1 MEKSLNLFYNNI
13 MKLRVY
19 VYDFLKIIEKN
30 DSNENENNKNKD
42 DDKIQKESKCKAI
55 LSILE
60 QLNKNLLQINRNEIN
75 IEGIDFSKNPYIYK
89 KPYERENF
97 YIMFFKNWAEIK
109 DNILERELYKRELNI
124 CESRIARIRFNRL
137 QRQRNEIEKT
147 INDIINEYIN
157 NGFKEAQ
164 IQKQPNKNDYPNIYF
179 NCKESQEEFSVEIS
193 ITFFIFDIKIKM
205 PFNKIFNYQNYYNK
219 INIILEKNIYTFQIE
234 NNIPDIS
241 EDIPKKEKYE
251 NLLLIKYINEVF
263 ATVSYILI
271 SRIINQKNQFL
282 NQLNVK
288 PQVVGKDILIEFCK
302 RFIYYIHDYNNLFK
316 VKCSIC
322 GKSAKYS
329 SINKCFF
336 PPYYKIYQERETI
349 NYISNTEGT
358 PINLFY
364 HKECYKRLD
373 FPN

>member
-1 MEKSLNLFYNNI
+1 
-13 MKLRVY
+13 
-19 VYDFLKIIEKN
+19 
-30 DSNENENNKNKD
+30 
-42 DDKIQKESKCKAI
+42 
-55 LSILE
+55 
-60 QLNKNLLQINRNEIN
+60 
-75 IEGIDFSKNPYIYK
+75 
-89 KPYERENF
+89 
-97 YIMFFKNWAEIK
+97 
-109 DNILERELYKRELNI
+109 
-124 CESRIARIRFNRL
+124 
-137 QRQRNEIEKT
+137 
-147 INDIINEYIN
+147 
-157 NGFKEAQ
+157 
-164 IQKQPNKNDYPNIYF
+164 
-179 NCKESQEEFSVEIS
+179 
-193 ITFFIFDIKIKM
+193 M

-302 RFIYYIHDYNNLFK
+302 RFIYYIHDYYNIFN

-364 HKECYKRLD
+364 HKECYKKLD
-373 FPN
+373 YPN